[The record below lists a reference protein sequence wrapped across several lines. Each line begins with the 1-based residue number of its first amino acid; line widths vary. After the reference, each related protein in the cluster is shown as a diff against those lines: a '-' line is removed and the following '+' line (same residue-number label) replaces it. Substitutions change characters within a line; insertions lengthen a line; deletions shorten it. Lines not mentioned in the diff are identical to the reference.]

1 MADERTD
8 DVLGLWQNQTTE
20 GFRTTPDEL
29 RKRMEQME
37 KQLRRRSR
45 DGYLLCGFLVVFFM
59 LWLNVSTDPVQ
70 RIGAAMTIAGVGYLA
85 YQLRQNRWRETPPAD
100 IGNTASADF
109 LRTELIRQRDFHR
122 GRTFWV
128 RILAFFPGPMVFF
141 AGFARAQP
149 ELIGMIRFEAIT
161 FVLLIIAAI
170 PLNRW
175 MARKYQRQIDGL
187 DRMQGEV

>member
-1 MADERTD
+1 MADERPE
-8 DVLGLWQNQTTE
+8 DVLGLWQNQNTE
-20 GFRTTPDEL
+20 GFHTTPDEL

-37 KQLRRRSR
+37 KKLRRRSL
-45 DGYLLCGFLVVFFM
+45 DGYLVCGFLVVFFM
-59 LWLNVSTDPVQ
+59 LWLTVSTDPIQ
-70 RIGAAMTIAGVGYLA
+70 RLGAAMTIAGVGYLA
-85 YQLRQNRWRETPPAD
+85 YQVRQNRWRETPPAD

-109 LRTELIRQRDFHR
+109 LRTELTRQRDFHR
-122 GRTFWV
+122 GRTFWM

-161 FVLLIIAAI
+161 FVLLILAAI

-175 MARKYQRQIDGL
+175 MVRKYQRQLDGL
-187 DRMQGEV
+187 DRMQREG